1 VTPDRDFAVEVEHR
15 VSGSP
20 ETVFAYFTDP
30 DKHRR
35 WMGAEVELDARPGGI
50 YRVAIAPEVWVTGEY
65 LAVEPP
71 DRLLLTW
78 GWESGLDLPTGLKQV
93 RPGSSAVEF
102 RFVEDG
108 DGTIIRVRHLGLPS
122 EEARWT
128 HSRGWNGYL
137 PRLAALLQGDDPG
150 EDPLMTMAAAF
161 YARDAETLKEAST
174 DARR

>member
-1 VTPDRDFAVEVEHR
+1 MTPERGFAVEIEHR

-50 YRVAIAPEVWVTGEY
+50 YRVTMAPEVWVRGEY

-71 DRLLLTW
+71 HRLLLTW
-78 GWESGLDLPTGLKQV
+78 GWESGIELPNGLQQV

-102 RFVEDG
+102 RFEDG
-108 DGTIIRVRHLGLPS
+108 DGAIIRVRHLGLPT

-128 HSRGWNGYL
+128 HGLGWNGYL
-137 PRLAALLQGDDPG
+137 PRLVAVLEGDDPG
-150 EDPLMTMAAAF
+150 KDPIMALAATF
-161 YARDAETLKEAST
+161 YARDAGSRKEVP
-174 DARR
+174 R

>member
-1 VTPDRDFAVEVEHR
+1 VTPDRGFAIEVEHR
-15 VSGSP
+15 VTGSP

-35 WMGAEVELDARPGGI
+35 WMGAEVELDARPGGT
-50 YRVAIAPEVWVTGEY
+50 YRVAMAPEVWVSGHY

-71 DRLLLTW
+71 HRLLLTW

-93 RPGSSAVEF
+93 QPGSSAVEF
-102 RFVEDG
+102 RFIEDG

-128 HSRGWNGYL
+128 HGRGWNGYL
-137 PRLAALLQGDDPG
+137 PRLVAVLRGHDPG
-150 EDPLMTMAAAF
+150 EDPVLTLAAAF
-161 YARDAETLKEAST
+161 YARDAEALKEAT
-174 DARR
+174 NDARR